1 MQYLWDK
8 FLFVVCSKWCC
19 ARSTALSSECILAY
33 AWAQPEELSL
43 PSFPQLTSCESSA
56 YQPASFNAVSLC
68 SFKLCCSSAASW
80 VASIIVTSTWDGSP
94 GFTHK
99 TSLLSNC
106 LRTALLTPYLYLHIS
121 SEAQWLNLIQCER
134 NYQPLCIW
142 LQQYASVQGTDPA
155 SSRQLKAAAMGTL
168 TGWVNHPFH
177 QVCGSPHL
185 HVIESFVHSTC
196 LRLTPDGVF
205 DGCDSRRLGSGNL
218 NRVWGLAVDGAC
230 DTS

>member
-68 SFKLCCSSAASW
+68 SFKLCYSSAASW

-121 SEAQWLNLIQCER
+121 SEAQWRWIWYNVRGTISHFAFDCNSMLVYKALTW
-134 NYQPLCIW
+134 PLVGSWKLLPWAHSLDEWIILFTRCVAA
-142 LQQYASVQGTDPA
+142 LTCMSLGVLSTVPA
-155 SSRQLKAAAMGTL
+155 
-168 TGWVNHPFH
+168 
-177 QVCGSPHL
+177 
-185 HVIESFVHSTC
+185 
-196 LRLTPDGVF
+196 
-205 DGCDSRRLGSGNL
+205 
-218 NRVWGLAVDGAC
+218 
-230 DTS
+230 